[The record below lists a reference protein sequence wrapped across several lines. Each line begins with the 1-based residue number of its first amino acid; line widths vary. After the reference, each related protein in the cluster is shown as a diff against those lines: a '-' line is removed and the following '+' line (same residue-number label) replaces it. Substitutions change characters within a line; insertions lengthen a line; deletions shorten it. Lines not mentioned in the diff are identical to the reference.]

1 MDIDH
6 EENEIVLIVK
16 NSSLRRFGVGG
27 AAMFMAHLRNHHID
41 IVGKIVIIP
50 FLRKILRVLVVS

>member
-1 MDIDH
+1 M
-6 EENEIVLIVK
+6 EKEIVLIVR
-16 NSSLRRFGVGG
+16 NISLRRFGVGG
-27 AAMFMAHLRNHHID
+27 AAMFIAHARNHHMV